1 MTDKER
7 TAQRKARPCIE
18 TAETPII
25 DTGNGNAEHLDGL
38 SSKPHEEDTKISLR
52 NDIIFKYVFG
62 HEKNE
67 RILRALLNAILAL
80 EGENRIVNLTFL
92 NSINLKEYLKDKTSV
107 LDVKAEDSTGKRYN
121 IEMQVRAEDCY
132 IQRVLY
138 YHDRLFTSQ
147 LTESVSFGKLEK
159 TMSISILNHILLCGE
174 RDLHNIYRYG
184 NIKTGRVLSDIKE
197 IHFIELPKFKKDKPR
212 QLMTK
217 FEKWLY
223 VLKFGEHYT
232 DDPERLPEV
241 LKVEEEIVMAIRK
254 MGEASGDE
262 VVRELIESREKARHI
277 EATRLEAAEKRGI
290 EEGLKRGLEQGLE
303 QGLQQGLQQGSVK
316 GRIEVARTMKEMGLG
331 TETIVQ
337 ASGLAREE
345 IDKL

>member
-1 MTDKER
+1 VTKRNER
-7 TAQRKARPCIE
+7 EECLNE
-18 TAETPII
+18 
-25 DTGNGNAEHLDGL
+25 L
-38 SSKPHEEDTKISLR
+38 SSMTAEEDTIISLR

-80 EGENRIVNLTFL
+80 EGENRIAHLTFI
-92 NSINLKEYLKDKTSV
+92 NSINLKEYLKDKTSI
-107 LDVKAEDSTGKRYN
+107 LDVNVKAEDSTGKRYN

-147 LTESVSFGKLEK
+147 LTESESFGKLEK
-159 TMSISILNHILLCGE
+159 TMSISILSHILLCDE
-174 RDLHNIYRYG
+174 FDLHNIYRYG
-184 NIKTGRVLSDIKE
+184 NIKSGRVLSDIKE
-197 IHFIELPKFKKDKPR
+197 IHFIELPKFVKDKPR

-232 DDPERLPEV
+232 DDPERLPDV

-277 EATRLEAAEKRGI
+277 EATRLEAAEKK
-290 EEGLKRGLEQGLE
+290 GLERGLEKGLE
-303 QGLQQGLQQGSVK
+303 RGLER
-316 GRIEVARTMKEMGLG
+316 GRHENALEIARKMKASDFDIESIMKMTSL
-331 TETIVQ
+331 T
-337 ASGLAREE
+337 REE